1 MILFQSRVF
10 VYTNS
15 ILYWPPSEPVIHIHA
30 NTRLPCTSNYA
41 MASKETEPAPSSYD
55 DERTPSQ
62 HSIIP
67 DSEKASGDPSGVNP
81 APEGGLQAWL
91 CAAGAAAIFLCTLG
105 LANSFGAFEEYYLT
119 HQLKTDSASKISW
132 IGSLQSFLQFFAAI
146 IYIFAIMMLSLCKT
160 YWQFMLTQGIL
171 MGIVMG
177 FLQIPAFAAV
187 SQYFDKKRAAALGLA
202 VSGSSI
208 GGIIMPIIL
217 SRMLNDSSLG
227 FAWSVRV
234 VGFVIL
240 PFMLLSSVAVKP
252 RVPPRKTQVFLLSPY
267 KDRRFILLF
276 TALFF
281 MFMGMFTPFFYL
293 TTYAT
298 TQGMG
303 AAMAGYLLAIVNAAS
318 AIGRIVPGIL
328 ADKYGKL
335 NTFAIGGISTGIIV
349 FCMTSATSN
358 PGLIAYSVFFGFT
371 SGTIIS
377 GASAAFS
384 SCPKEARDIGT
395 YMGMGM
401 AISGLGA
408 LIGPPINGAILNTYG
423 NFFQVCMFSGTMAV
437 VGGFIAFAAKLSTD
451 EDLWGWV

>member
-1 MILFQSRVF
+1 
-10 VYTNS
+10 
-15 ILYWPPSEPVIHIHA
+15 
-30 NTRLPCTSNYA
+30 

-132 IGSLQSFLQFFAAI
+132 IGSLQSFLQFFAGMLGGPLFDRYGQWVIFPSAI

-318 AIGRIVPGIL
+318 TIGRIVPGIL